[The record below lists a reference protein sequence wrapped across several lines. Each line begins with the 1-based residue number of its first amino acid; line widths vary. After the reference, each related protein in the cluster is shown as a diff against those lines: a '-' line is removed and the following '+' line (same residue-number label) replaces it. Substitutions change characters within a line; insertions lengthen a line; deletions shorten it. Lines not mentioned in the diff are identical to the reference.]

1 MVNLPDSLY
10 EDYTISRVNLPSAL
24 ASTVPLSPDIRMIIK
39 WVNDLH
45 KNIPSTFDFA
55 LQNLTIHRKN
65 FEILPRLLWKSHFTV
80 AMLLQE
86 ILKIYPLTSRP
97 VYSQNWMHLRVYNI
111 LLLFQCI
118 THYPET
124 RNCFLK
130 ADMQYYFYPL
140 MDINVTDPRL
150 ECLRIGALGVIAH
163 MLRPPVDPAAVC
175 YLVNTSCLQHCTKAI
190 EIGSTESKTIAVFI
204 INKILSTGEGLQY
217 CCVLP
222 DRFFFI
228 DGLLKRLLMYL
239 TTMARP
245 CPSLFNL
252 LVGCYTSLSYKPRA
266 RRGLRR
272 YLPDMLF
279 NNTFAS
285 LLAADPAAERNR
297 RELIKNLEMKTQ
309 PEKNRFTK

>member
-1 MVNLPDSLY
+1 MSETYTVTIYLFSMAAQEKFRDLASAFMEISFYSGHAVAGDLENLP
-10 EDYTISRVNLPSAL
+10 T
-24 ASTVPLSPDIRMIIK
+24 
-39 WVNDLH
+39 H
-45 KNIPSTFDFA
+45 
-55 LQNLTIHRKN
+55 
-65 FEILPRLLWKSHFTV
+65 
-80 AMLLQE
+80 
-86 ILKIYPLTSRP
+86 LTS
-97 VYSQNWMHLRVYNI
+97 S
-111 LLLFQCI
+111 LLTELDAPSSVQHFAFV
-118 THYPET
+118 P
-124 RNCFLK
+124 

-190 EIGSTESKTIAVFI
+190 EIGSTESKT
-204 INKILSTGEGLQY
+204 GLQY

>member
-24 ASTVPLSPDIRMIIK
+24 ASTVPPSPDIRMIIK
-39 WVNDLH
+39 WVDDLH
-45 KNIPSTFDFA
+45 NNIPSTFDFA
-55 LQNLTIHRKN
+55 LQNLTI
-65 FEILPRLLWKSHFTV
+65 
-80 AMLLQE
+80 E
-86 ILKIYPLTSRP
+86 ILKIYPHTSRP

-130 ADMQYYFYPL
+130 ADMQYYFYTL
-140 MDINVTDPRL
+140 MDINLTDTRL
-150 ECLRIGALGVIAH
+150 ECLRLGALGVIAH
-163 MLRPPVDPAAVC
+163 MLSPPVDPAVVC
-175 YLVNTSCLQHCTKAI
+175 YLVNT
-190 EIGSTESKTIAVFI
+190 
-204 INKILSTGEGLQY
+204 N
-217 CCVLP
+217 
-222 DRFFFI
+222 
-228 DGLLKRLLMYL
+228 GLLKRQLMYL

-297 RELIKNLEMKTQ
+297 RELIKNLEMK
-309 PEKNRFTK
+309 

>member
-24 ASTVPLSPDIRMIIK
+24 ASTVPPSPDIRMIIK

-45 KNIPSTFDFA
+45 NNIPSTFDFA

-309 PEKNRFTK
+309 PEKNRK

>member
-24 ASTVPLSPDIRMIIK
+24 ASTVPPSPDIRMIIK

-45 KNIPSTFDFA
+45 NNIPSTFDFA
-55 LQNLTIHRKN
+55 LQNLTI
-65 FEILPRLLWKSHFTV
+65 
-80 AMLLQE
+80 
-86 ILKIYPLTSRP
+86 
-97 VYSQNWMHLRVYNI
+97 
-111 LLLFQCI
+111 CI